1 MIKLGITGG
10 IGSGKS
16 YVSSLLEK
24 RGVPLYDTD
33 SRAKTLTVDSPEIR
47 DGLTALL
54 GAGVYAP
61 DGSLNKPLLASYLF
75 AGEEN
80 ARRVNSIIHPCV
92 FDDFLLW
99 AERMRSEGCRLVGME
114 SAILFE
120 SGFNK
125 GVDKTVMVYAPEALR
140 IRRVMQR
147 DGMSERQVLS
157 RMKAQMGDEEKRK
170 KSDFVILNDGI
181 SSLEP
186 QIDNLLIALIG
197 RKDIG

>member
-1 MIKLGITGG
+1 M
-10 IGSGKS
+10 
-16 YVSSLLEK
+16 
-24 RGVPLYDTD
+24 P
-33 SRAKTLTVDSPEIR
+33 
-47 DGLTALL
+47 
-54 GAGVYAP
+54 
-61 DGSLNKPLLASYLF
+61 
-75 AGEEN
+75 
-80 ARRVNSIIHPCV
+80 
-92 FDDFLLW
+92 
-99 AERMRSEGCRLVGME
+99 
-114 SAILFE
+114 
-120 SGFNK
+120 
-125 GVDKTVMVYAPEALR
+125 PEALR

>member
-1 MIKLGITGG
+1 
-10 IGSGKS
+10 
-16 YVSSLLEK
+16 
-24 RGVPLYDTD
+24 
-33 SRAKTLTVDSPEIR
+33 
-47 DGLTALL
+47 
-54 GAGVYAP
+54 
-61 DGSLNKPLLASYLF
+61 
-75 AGEEN
+75 
-80 ARRVNSIIHPCV
+80 
-92 FDDFLLW
+92 
-99 AERMRSEGCRLVGME
+99 ME

>member
-61 DGSLNKPLLASYLF
+61 DGSLNKPLLA
-75 AGEEN
+75 
-80 ARRVNSIIHPCV
+80 
-92 FDDFLLW
+92 D
-99 AERMRSEGCRLVGME
+99 
-114 SAILFE
+114 
-120 SGFNK
+120 
-125 GVDKTVMVYAPEALR
+125 
-140 IRRVMQR
+140 
-147 DGMSERQVLS
+147 
-157 RMKAQMGDEEKRK
+157 RK
-170 KSDFVILNDGI
+170 SVV
-181 SSLEP
+181 
-186 QIDNLLIALIG
+186 
-197 RKDIG
+197 

>member
-1 MIKLGITGG
+1 MRFPEFAGNQEI
-10 IGSGKS
+10 
-16 YVSSLLEK
+16 
-24 RGVPLYDTD
+24 
-33 SRAKTLTVDSPEIR
+33 KTLLSTMFAQGRLPHAMILQGE
-47 DGLTALL
+47 DGL
-54 GAGVYAP
+54 G
-61 DGSLNKPLLASYLF
+61 KHMLAEILAAAAVCS